1 MSGPSTGRRLWCA
14 PRRMALAPDR
24 LALACAVV
32 LAATTID
39 ARPRSPWS
47 VSAAPVQTPSTQ
59 PPSVTREAGLGAAR
73 AVMAAARYATLVT
86 LAEDGRP
93 QARLVDP
100 QPPDDR
106 FTVWVATNP
115 RTRKVAELRRD
126 PRVTLLFANASA
138 GEYVT
143 LHGTA
148 TLVTDAAEK
157 ARHWSPAWDAFYAG
171 GPSSETVVLIRVAA
185 QRLEV
190 VSPGRGIDSDPVT
203 WRPFTVVLP

>member
-1 MSGPSTGRRLWCA
+1 MSGPGVGRCL
-14 PRRMALAPDR
+14 RRARRRIALAPGR
-24 LALACAVV
+24 LVLACAVV
-32 LAATTID
+32 LAATTVD
-39 ARPRSPWS
+39 ARSGS
-47 VSAAPVQTPSTQ
+47 VPAAPAQTPSAQ
-59 PPSVTREAGLGAAR
+59 SPAITREAALAAAR
-73 AVMAAARYATLVT
+73 AIVAAARYATLVT

-126 PRVTLLFANASA
+126 PRVTLLFANARD

-157 ARHWSPAWDAFYAG
+157 ARHWSPAWDAFYTG
-171 GPSSETVVLIRVAA
+171 GPSSEAVVLIRVAA